1 MTTEKAILSLDRK
14 ETRTIFSKTPNYL
27 PLCPKMS
34 ISVHSFQLITKIY
47 ADGNAWQQANTQ
59 NLLWVKKKTL
69 KDWKLLHYI
78 LLKGLEICSFEMPA
92 SHKIKI
98 PYFRNGFLDSVNL
111 QIP

>member
-59 NLLWVKKKTL
+59 NLLWVKKNPKR
-69 KDWKLLHYI
+69 
-78 LLKGLEICSFEMPA
+78 LEIVTLHLA
-92 SHKIKI
+92 K
-98 PYFRNGFLDSVNL
+98 RVRNL
-111 QIP
+111 QL